1 MVAQLTLVDQF
12 GRDLTIKKV
21 YEHPNQFFWL
31 FSDTGEFF
39 PFEHW
44 KVLDEISVN
53 KVLCIKNKWFK
64 LKELVYF

>member
-12 GRDLTIKKV
+12 GHDLTIKKV

-44 KVLDEISVN
+44 KALDEISVN